1 MAHCKKKRIS
11 HVSPILHS
19 PSPCVLFVSRLFAF
33 CAIGHSSFITN
44 MRASRMASL
53 VWRWPLESHC
63 TLRVQCT
70 ATNNHRQSHWI
81 RSMWSFFVAQR
92 QLSTL
97 FHNWCCAVNRFF
109 QTIIISWETEN
120 MKQSQKQHQ
129 SRVWNSSIT
138 KPQGPRE
145 KYNLIQLSYFYTC
158 IHTTK
163 DIRLRRAQ
171 NIKHFSP
178 VGKFMPKFIENVNN
192 NKTVMLEHFI
202 WHIR

>member
-1 MAHCKKKRIS
+1 MQKEENISCIS
-11 HVSPILHS
+11 HSTFSISMCVVCIAIICIL
-19 PSPCVLFVSRLFAF
+19 CYW
-33 CAIGHSSFITN
+33 SFIIHHKHA
-44 MRASRMASL
+44 RF
-53 VWRWPLESHC
+53 SHGFAC
-63 TLRVQCT
+63 VTMTVRITLHTVQCT

-129 SRVWNSSIT
+129 SRVRNSSIT

-171 NIKHFSP
+171 NIKHFAP